1 MAPVQTKLLSRCLIS
16 LLCFLPTGESK
27 KNIPKLPRRG
37 GPDVPGHP
45 QPCRAHTVNI
55 KDFGAVG
62 DGKAC
67 NTAAFKKAIAELAKH
82 EKKGGGMLVVPAG
95 KWLTGPFNLTSHFT
109 LFLEQDAVIL
119 ASNVSVGLSLIF
131 SKSF

>member
-1 MAPVQTKLLSRCLIS
+1 
-16 LLCFLPTGESK
+16 
-27 KNIPKLPRRG
+27 
-37 GPDVPGHP
+37 
-45 QPCRAHTVNI
+45 VNI

-62 DGKAC
+62 DGRTC

-119 ASNVSVGLSLIF
+119 ASNVSTCFFVFVNYLLF
-131 SKSF
+131 LAY